1 MELFRRIESR
11 IQDYYIRILFKYQTK
26 DKHSVFFYPHPN
38 CKTDK
43 YDIIRYHS
51 DNVLCLINYIVR
63 HPEYNDYLLYLVVYD
78 INKITTYTDYIKAIN
93 KKIKITFVDG
103 SNRFSVNKY
112 AAKCALLF
120 TTTGGTY
127 FKHRSL
133 KQKVICLNYFIPFK
147 DDYVKDKIL
156 RAETRKR
163 NETFDNF
170 VLTAYLP
177 CVISSVVRSFPL
189 EQFLTLGFCR
199 NDVFYSQDFSII
211 KELSLFLGFKVDKYI
226 VFTPTYRDYEY
237 ENTEEVQRDLFGY
250 DDMDYELLERV
261 LIDSSCVIIAK
272 LHPLQTNVKV
282 TNNGHSHIVM
292 FNELQDLG
300 FSLYQYLSEADG
312 LITDY
317 TSTYFD
323 FLHRNRPVIFNFY
336 DFDKYKKVRGF
347 ALNPIRSFCAGDQVE
362 TSCSL
367 IAAIKEVADGFD
379 RYKEAR
385 ERIKPLF
392 DDYYDGDNTKRTCD
406 YFLDR

>member
-1 MELFRRIESR
+1 MELLNRIKNG
-11 IQDYYIRILFKYQTK
+11 IQDCYIRILFKYQPK
-26 DKHSVFFYPHPN
+26 DKHAVFFYPHPN
-38 CKTDK
+38 CKTDQ

-63 HPEYNDYLLYLVVYD
+63 HTEYNDYSLYLVVYD
-78 INKITTYTDYIKAIN
+78 MNKIATYTDYVKAID
-93 KKIKITFVDG
+93 KQIKITFIDG
-103 SNRFSVNKY
+103 LNRFSVNKY
-112 AAKCALLF
+112 AAKCSLLF

-127 FKHRSL
+127 FKHRTL

-156 RAETRKR
+156 RAETKKR

-199 NDVFYSQDFSII
+199 NDIFYSQHFSIK
-211 KELSLFLGFKVDKYI
+211 KELSQFLGFNVNKYL

-237 ENTEEVQRDLFGY
+237 AITEEVQRDLFGY
-250 DDMDYELLERV
+250 DDMDYELLERI
-261 LIDSSCVIIAK
+261 LFDSSCVIIAK

-282 TNNGHSHIVM
+282 SNNSHNHIVM
-292 FNELQDLG
+292 FNDLQELG

-336 DFDKYKKVRGF
+336 DFEEYKKVRGF
-347 ALNPIRSFCAGDQVE
+347 ALNPIRSFCAGYQVE
-362 TSCSL
+362 TSSSL
-367 IAAIKEVADGFD
+367 IAAIKEVTDGVD
-379 RYKEAR
+379 RYKEDR

-392 DDYYDGDNTKRTCD
+392 DDFYDGENTKRICD
-406 YFLDR
+406 LFLR